1 MKWKQNKIIIGMVLM
16 MVLLT
21 SIPMTAFA
29 QMYSGTCIVTVNGK
43 GHGTVSPEGE
53 LSVWPGEKITLQII
67 PDEGYKVSSVSIN
80 GVRLTDTELEEVI
93 QTQSYSLTGIYSNT
107 SMDVIFCSETSFNGH
122 TYTVF
127 GSKELCGTAQDPGAV
142 WNDMR
147 QTEEGKFEAVY
158 ENLNA
163 GYYEFLIAQ
172 DHSWTNVYG
181 SEGTQDPVGV
191 EILEDG
197 GTLKIL
203 FDETTGRIATE
214 YEETL
219 QEGQSLSA
227 AESQSVLETA
237 DMAENM
243 ETASDA
249 NIEDRSLA
257 ISFYQEEVTD
267 DSLEGTELMES
278 SSSSS
283 QTYRQVTV
291 GYSQGGIVV
300 PPETA
305 WITNQGVVQIPEGET
320 AFFSIVPDTGYQ
332 IQDIYIDGIAVTGE
346 NKTNAIALGGFWLWD
361 TTQDHSIYVEFASSG
376 QNEGTYRISVTVDG
390 GGTIAT
396 SPGFTTSEDGV
407 VYVPQGQSVSL
418 FFYPYEGY
426 QVQQILLDGVQISD
440 QELQSAKNTNSFTL
454 WQVQADHSVS
464 ISFGSGGNLSQQ
476 RTVSLTA
483 GTGGTIYTADWLT
496 GVTNGTISV
505 SATQGQACQLFLIP
519 DTGYEISQVLIDGA
533 SISAEELANVKATQS
548 YTFTQIQ
555 GDHSLEAAFS
565 KTSCQISFSAGIG
578 GSLQP
583 VLETSEEGSGTIAEF

>member
-305 WITNQGVVQIPEGET
+305 WITNQGVV
-320 AFFSIVPDTGYQ
+320 
-332 IQDIYIDGIAVTGE
+332 
-346 NKTNAIALGGFWLWD
+346 
-361 TTQDHSIYVEFASSG
+361 
-376 QNEGTYRISVTVDG
+376 
-390 GGTIAT
+390 
-396 SPGFTTSEDGV
+396 
-407 VYVPQGQSVSL
+407 
-418 FFYPYEGY
+418 
-426 QVQQILLDGVQISD
+426 
-440 QELQSAKNTNSFTL
+440 
-454 WQVQADHSVS
+454 
-464 ISFGSGGNLSQQ
+464 
-476 RTVSLTA
+476 
-483 GTGGTIYTADWLT
+483 
-496 GVTNGTISV
+496 
-505 SATQGQACQLFLIP
+505 
-519 DTGYEISQVLIDGA
+519 
-533 SISAEELANVKATQS
+533 
-548 YTFTQIQ
+548 
-555 GDHSLEAAFS
+555 
-565 KTSCQISFSAGIG
+565 
-578 GSLQP
+578 
-583 VLETSEEGSGTIAEF
+583 